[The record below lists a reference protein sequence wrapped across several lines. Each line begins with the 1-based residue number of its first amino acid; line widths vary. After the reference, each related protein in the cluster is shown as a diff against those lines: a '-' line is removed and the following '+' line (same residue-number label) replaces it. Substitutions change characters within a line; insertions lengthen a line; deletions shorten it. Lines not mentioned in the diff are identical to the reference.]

1 MNGVD
6 NVGAKKFCSA
16 WKEYF
21 VYDFTNTA
29 LPAGTANGLPSV
41 QAFTDTTTRFDSD
54 ADFEVMKRSHI
65 ATDSRIYV
73 SYRDDSYGRFLNNSP
88 LDLRTISGT
97 ILFTTGVVDVGITPN
112 NFLPYI
118 LTKPYVIRAATT
130 FTASFADF
138 SGSANSIRHALHGAK
153 LRSGKAPWDEQWKA
167 TPYFDYTQPL
177 VIGANQTSSVNIS
190 INIDSHFLVRRL
202 TGTRTGPALISIKD
216 NATERQWMNTSI
228 HVDNLF
234 GNSQFPNVL
243 PAPRFIY
250 RGSVINISVQ
260 DLSGAQNTMFLTFA
274 GEKLY

>member
-1 MNGVD
+1 M
-6 NVGAKKFCSA
+6 S

-21 VYDFTNTA
+21 AYDFTNTA
-29 LPAGTANGLPSV
+29 LAAGTLNGLASV

-73 SYRDDSYGRFLNNSP
+73 AYRDDAYGRFLQNAP

-97 ILFTTGVVDVGITPN
+97 ILFTTGVVQVGISDN

-118 LTKPYVIRAATT
+118 LTRPFAIRAATT

-138 SGSANSIRHALHGAK
+138 SGATNSIRHTLHGAK
-153 LRSGKAPWDEQWKA
+153 LRKGKAPWDEEWKA
-167 TPYFDYTQPL
+167 TPYFDYTATI
-177 VIGANQTSSVNIS
+177 VIPANQTGSANIS

-202 TGTRTGPALISIKD
+202 TGTRTGAALVSIKD

-228 HVDNLF
+228 HIDNLF
-234 GNSQFPNVL
+234 GNSQFPNIM

-250 RGSVINISVQ
+250 RGSVINVSAQ
-260 DLSGAQNTMFLTFA
+260 DLSGASNTLRLVFS

>member
-1 MNGVD
+1 M
-6 NVGAKKFCSA
+6 A

-21 VYDFTNTA
+21 VYDFTNTSLA
-29 LPAGTANGLPSV
+29 AGIANGLPSV

-65 ATDSRIYV
+65 ATDSQIYV
-73 SYRDDSYGRFLNNSP
+73 AYRDDAFGRFLNNSP
-88 LDLRTISGT
+88 LDLRCISGT
-97 ILFTTGVVDVGITPN
+97 ILYTTGVTQVGISDN

-118 LTKPYVIRAATT
+118 LTRPHAIRAATT

-138 SGSANSIRHALHGAK
+138 SGVANSIRQAFHGAK
-153 LRSGKAPWDEQWKA
+153 LRKGTAPWDEEWKA
-167 TPYFDYTQPL
+167 TPYFDYTATLSLP
-177 VIGANQTSSVNIS
+177 ASQTGSVNIS

-202 TGTRTGPALISIKD
+202 TATRTGAALVSIKD

-228 HVDNLF
+228 HIDNLF
-234 GNSQFPNVL
+234 GNSQFPNVM

-250 RGSVINISVQ
+250 RGSVINVSAQ
-260 DLSGAQNTMFLTFA
+260 DLSGQANVLRLTFS

>member
-1 MNGVD
+1 ME
-6 NVGAKKFCSA
+6 AIMA

-29 LPAGTANGLPSV
+29 LPAGTLNGLPTV
-41 QAFTDTTTRFDSD
+41 QAFTDVTTRFDSD

-65 ATDSRIYV
+65 ATDSKIYV
-73 SYRDDSYGRFLNNSP
+73 TYRDDSFGRFLNNSP

-97 ILFTTGVVDVGITPN
+97 ILFTTGVVDVGIHPN

-130 FTASFADF
+130 FTSSFADF
-138 SGSANSIRHALHGAK
+138 SGAANSIRHALHGAK
-153 LRSGKAPWDEQWKA
+153 LRRGKAPWDEEWKA

-177 VIGANQTSSVNIS
+177 VIGANQTASVNIS

-202 TGTRTGPALISIKD
+202 TATRTGAALISIKD

-228 HVDNLF
+228 HIDNLF
-234 GNSQFPNVL
+234 GNSQFPNIL

-250 RGSVINISVQ
+250 RGSVINISAQ
-260 DLSGAQNTMFLTFA
+260 DLSGASNTLFLTFA